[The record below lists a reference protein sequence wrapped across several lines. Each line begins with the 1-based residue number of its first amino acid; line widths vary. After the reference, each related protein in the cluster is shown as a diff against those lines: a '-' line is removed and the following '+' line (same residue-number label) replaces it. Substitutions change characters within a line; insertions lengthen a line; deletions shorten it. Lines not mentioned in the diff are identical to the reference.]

1 MCRRKAKSK
10 SIRKAK
16 VDRNG
21 QINDCLEEEVENTRK
36 PFTGHIGTVNNVS
49 DEEILESVAALF
61 AFGLQFCPIP
71 SEVDI
76 YKLKKDLWEAERR

>member
-1 MCRRKAKSK
+1 MSRRKAKSK
-10 SIRKAK
+10 SKIKAK

-21 QINDCLEEEVENTRK
+21 QINDCLEEEVEKARK
-36 PFTGHIGTVNNVS
+36 PFTGHIGTVKNIS
-49 DEEILESVAALF
+49 DE
-61 AFGLQFCPIP
+61 IP